1 MKKGKRMLVLVII
14 LLLGL
19 AVISGCGVAQSDY
32 DALMAQKNA
41 LENER
46 ATLQSELNEM
56 KRSCPPREFS
66 SRTELEEWLY
76 NNDVSEKPEAS
87 YVDSWFAKA
96 LEIQD
101 DALQD
106 GYIISADYDYFEADD
121 TYSVFCTTVIDG
133 YVWWWDPET
142 DDVISDTYLGKVK

>member
-1 MKKGKRMLVLVII
+1 MWLFLSVII
-14 LLLGL
+14 
-19 AVISGCGVAQSDY
+19 VITGTIALSSCGVPQSDY
-32 DALMAQKNA
+32 DALMTQKDA

-46 ATLQSELNEM
+46 SALQAELDEI
-56 KRSCPPREFS
+56 KQSCPPREFS

-76 NNDVSEKPEAS
+76 QNDVSEKPEAS

-96 LEIQD
+96 LEIQS
-101 DALQD
+101 DALKA
-106 GYIISADYDYFEADD
+106 GYIISADYDYYEEDD

-142 DDVISDTYLGKVK
+142 DDVLTDEYLGKVK